1 MNKKIIYCIIILLCI
16 FIVTGCKKKIIENNN
31 QSNTNDNYKEVISSM
46 KITIDNELYI
56 INLEENETVSAFIN
70 LLPIEFNMNELN
82 GNEKYYYLD
91 KELPTNSINVKHI
104 NKGDVMLYG
113 NNCLVIFYK
122 SFDTTY
128 SYTKIGHIDNLKD
141 LDSNNIKVK
150 IEK

>member
-1 MNKKIIYCIIILLCI
+1 MNKKVIYCIIILLCI
-16 FIVTGCKKKIIENNN
+16 FILTGCKKKIIENSN
-31 QSNTNDNYKEVISSM
+31 QSNTNDNYKEVISSL

>member
-1 MNKKIIYCIIILLCI
+1 MNKKIIYCFIFLLCI

-31 QSNTNDNYKEVISSM
+31 QSNTNNNYKEVISSM

>member
-31 QSNTNDNYKEVISSM
+31 QSNTNNNYKEVISSM

>member
-1 MNKKIIYCIIILLCI
+1 MNKKVIYCIIILLCI
-16 FIVTGCKKKIIENNN
+16 FILTGCKKKIIENNN

>member
-1 MNKKIIYCIIILLCI
+1 MNKKVIYCIIILLCI

-113 NNCLVIFYK
+113 NNCLVIFNK

-128 SYTKIGHIDNLKD
+128 SYTKIGYIDNLKD

>member
-1 MNKKIIYCIIILLCI
+1 MNKKVIYCIIILLCI